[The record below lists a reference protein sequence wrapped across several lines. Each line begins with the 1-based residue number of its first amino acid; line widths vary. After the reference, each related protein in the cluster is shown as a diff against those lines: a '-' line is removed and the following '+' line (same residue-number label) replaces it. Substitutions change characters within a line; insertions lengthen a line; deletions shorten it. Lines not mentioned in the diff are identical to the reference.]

1 MSLFKVPENLVDR
14 RGRVH
19 RREALSQVES
29 MAAKALHLRQRGN
42 PPSSIT
48 QPGNEVHADL
58 FKQGVSASWAGK
70 LPLDTLAMIRRSL
83 TIPSTRSLKCGMS
96 PIGHVHGRKQILR
109 PKRGWRHS

>member
-19 RREALSQVES
+19 RREALSQVHS

-58 FKQGVSASWAGK
+58 FKQCVGV
-70 LPLDTLAMIRRSL
+70 L
-83 TIPSTRSLKCGMS
+83 
-96 PIGHVHGRKQILR
+96 GRKAA
-109 PKRGWRHS
+109 PRHLGNDP